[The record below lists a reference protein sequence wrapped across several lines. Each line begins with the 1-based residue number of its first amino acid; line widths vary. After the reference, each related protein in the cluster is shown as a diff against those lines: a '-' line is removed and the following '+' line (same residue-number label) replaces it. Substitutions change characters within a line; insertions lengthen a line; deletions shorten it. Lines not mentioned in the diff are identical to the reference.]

1 MSNNS
6 KKKLATS
13 PERYS
18 FSKKSCEKQI
28 QEDPTNREA
37 AQALLDYYLDSIKQE
52 DKFFEDS
59 KNQKNNLEYDLRTS
73 EVVCQKAKS
82 SKHYA
87 QNLYAA
93 LCNNEFQKLDVVT
106 ILKEEQWGCSWR
118 SAGGIVAHVT
128 GKGDYIDWYCSGIRN
143 NGDDNESEDPLYD
156 KLKYVP
162 EGKITEEIWQD
173 LKNLGWIPAPGGDWE
188 HFE

>member
-28 QEDPTNREA
+28 QKDPANREA
-37 AQALLDYYLDSIKQE
+37 AQDLLDYYLDAIKRE
-52 DKFFEDS
+52 DEFFEDS

-82 SKHYA
+82 SEHYA

-106 ILKEEQWGCSWR
+106 ILKEEQWSCSWR
-118 SAGGIVAHVT
+118 YAGGIIADMQQ
-128 GKGDYIDWYCSGIRN
+128 KGDSIDWYCSGIRDVSHDEELN
-143 NGDDNESEDPLYD
+143 KLWDGRNYVSESQ
-156 KLKYVP
+156 V
-162 EGKITEEIWQD
+162 TEEIESD
-173 LKNLGWIPAPGGDWE
+173 LNRLGWIVVKYDDTKDI
-188 HFE
+188 